1 MALIA
6 VAADKGSPGATTTAV
21 ALAALW
27 PRRALL
33 AEVDPAGGDLVYR
46 SAREDGRPLDPG
58 TGLLS
63 LAATAR
69 RGIAAEQLWDHSQR
83 VSGGLDVIVG
93 LTSSD
98 QGTGVSGQFGALGK
112 AFAELARSPHEEA
125 AADVVAD
132 CGRLGPDSPALALL
146 PHAAVVL
153 LVTRTQPENL
163 AHTRERAL
171 ALSARLHGQHRGAAQ
186 HGRPPIGLL
195 LVTDPSQGGRIA
207 GQVNEMLTAA
217 GSGTRVAGLVAEDA
231 AGADQLA
238 GRRRGRVDKSLL
250 VRSARKVVA
259 DLHQTYRELAPAVTG
274 AHGTLPPPQPAG
286 GAAAPPSHGH
296 APVPPQYGAQGPHA
310 PAPAPPGGPWPPPTM
325 PPAGGGYGY
334 PSSGGYGY
342 PAPGDDPHG
351 GRR

>member
-83 VSGGLDVIVG
+83 VSGGLDLIVG

-98 QGTGVSGQFGALGK
+98 QGTGVSGQYGALGK

-171 ALSARLHGQHRGAAQ
+171 ALSAKLHGQHRGAAQ

-195 LVTDPSQGGRIA
+195 LVTEPSQGGRIA
-207 GQVNEMLTAA
+207 SQVNEMLTAA
-217 GSGTRVAGLVAEDA
+217 GSGARVAGLLAEDA

-250 VRSARKVVA
+250 VRSVRKVVS

-274 AHGTLPPPQPAG
+274 AVGTLPPQPPAG
-286 GAAAPPSHGH
+286 AAPPSHGR
-296 APVPPQYGAQGPHA
+296 APVPPQYGAQGPRT
-310 PAPAPPGGPWPPPTM
+310 PAPVPPGGPWPPPTA

-334 PSSGGYGY
+334 PAPGNGYGY
-342 PAPGDDPHG
+342 PAPGHGPHG
-351 GRR
+351 GHR